1 MQLLDAIKEQ
11 QQKVARLERHLAL
24 EKLKA
29 RKSDTRRKIEF
40 GGLVIKSK
48 IDKYSKA
55 VILGA
60 LIDALESIERDA
72 SYEKL
77 FKAKAEAVFMEFKN
91 NT

>member
-1 MQLLDAIKEQ
+1 MLAPDAIKSQ
-11 QQKVARLERHLAL
+11 TQKVARLERHLSL
-24 EKLKA
+24 ERLRV

-40 GGLVIKSK
+40 GGLVIKAK

-60 LIDALESIERDA
+60 LIDAVESIERDA

-77 FKAKAEAVFMEFKN
+77 FKAKAEAVFMNFEK
-91 NT
+91 